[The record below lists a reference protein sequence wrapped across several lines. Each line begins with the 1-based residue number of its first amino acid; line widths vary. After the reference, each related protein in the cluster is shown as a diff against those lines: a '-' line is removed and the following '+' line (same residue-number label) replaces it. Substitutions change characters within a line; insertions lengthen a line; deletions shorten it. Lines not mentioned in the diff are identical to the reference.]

1 MSNRIFLDNLYP
13 SEYEHPFDREAL
25 NRLENTRGIDLVTQK
40 VLDAGLE
47 SYLRIKYTGD
57 NLQITARTIPEI
69 HSLLVEA
76 CKIMGMLE
84 VPELYLHLEDKI
96 QSFSSGQKRKII
108 VISSGAVDL
117 LNDEELLFL
126 LGRELG
132 HIRSNHVLYREMGD
146 SLTLV
151 SQIISDLTLGVGN
164 LLSMPIKI
172 ALMHWYRMSEF
183 TADRAGLLVCQN
195 PEVASQSLIKMA
207 GLPQKYHGRF
217 SNDEFRRQANAFSE
231 IEVKTFNRFIR
242 FLASYENPQPFTVIR
257 GAQLF
262 KWIETGEYDRMLAQ
276 ASATVRPAKE
286 GLFCHACGN
295 PIGPNDKFCAECGA
309 ELQPQITPG
318 EPSEPD

>member
-1 MSNRIFLDNLYP
+1 MSEKIYLDHLYP

-25 NRLENTRGIDLVTQK
+25 DRLENTRGLDLLTQK

-69 HSLLVEA
+69 HALLVEA
-76 CKIMGMLE
+76 CKIMGMQE
-84 VPELYLHLEDKI
+84 VPELYLMLEDKI
-96 QSFSSGQKRKII
+96 QSFSSGQKRKMI
-108 VISSGAVDL
+108 VISSGSVDL
-117 LNDEELLFL
+117 LNDQELLFL

-132 HIRSNHVLYREMGD
+132 HMRSNHVVYREMGD

-183 TADRAGLLVCQN
+183 TADRAGLLVCQD
-195 PEVASQSLIKMA
+195 PEVATQALIKMA
-207 GLPQKYHGRF
+207 GLPTKYHGQF
-217 SNDEFRRQANAFSE
+217 STEEFRRQANSFSE
-231 IEVKTFNRFIR
+231 IEVKTFNKFIR

-262 KWIETGEYDRMLAQ
+262 KWVDNDEYHRVLNQ
-276 ASATVRPAKE
+276 ASVSIKALRE
-286 GLFCHACGN
+286 GLFCHACGS
-295 PIGPNDKFCAECGA
+295 PVSKNDIFCVECGMKQKRS
-309 ELQPQITPG
+309 EG
-318 EPSEPD
+318 E

>member
-1 MSNRIFLDNLYP
+1 MSEKIYLDNLYP

-25 NRLENTRGIDLVTQK
+25 DRLENTRGLDLLTQK

-47 SYLRIKYTGD
+47 SYLRIKFTGD

-69 HSLLVEA
+69 HTLLVEA
-76 CKIMGMLE
+76 CKIMGMQE
-84 VPELYLHLEDKI
+84 VPELYLMLEDKI
-96 QSFSSGQKRKII
+96 QSFSSGQKRKMI
-108 VISSGAVDL
+108 VISSGSVDL
-117 LNDEELLFL
+117 LNDRELLFL

-132 HIRSNHVLYREMGD
+132 HMRSNHVVYREMGD

-183 TADRAGLLVCQN
+183 TADRAGLLVCQD
-195 PEVASQSLIKMA
+195 PEVATQALIKMA
-207 GLPQKYHGRF
+207 GLPLKYHGKF
-217 SNDEFRRQANAFSE
+217 STEEFRRQANSFSE
-231 IEVKTFNRFIR
+231 IEVKTFNKFIR

-262 KWIETGEYDRMLAQ
+262 KWVDSGEYDRVLNK
-276 ASATVRPAKE
+276 ASVSIKSLKE
-286 GLFCHACGN
+286 GLHCHACGN
-295 PIGPNDKFCAECGA
+295 PIIQNDLFCVECGTKQKKR
-309 ELQPQITPG
+309 E
-318 EPSEPD
+318 EV

>member
-1 MSNRIFLDNLYP
+1 MSNKIYLDHLYP

-25 NRLENTRGIDLVTQK
+25 DRLENTRGLDLLTQK

-69 HSLLVEA
+69 HSTLVEA
-76 CKIMGMLE
+76 CKIMGMKE
-84 VPELYLHLEDKI
+84 IPELYLMLEDKI
-96 QSFSSGQKRKII
+96 QSFSSGQKRKMI
-108 VISSGAVDL
+108 VISSGSVDL
-117 LNDEELLFL
+117 LNKEELLFL

-132 HIRSNHVLYREMGD
+132 HIRSNHVVYREMGD
-146 SLTLV
+146 SLALV

-183 TADRAGLLVCQN
+183 TADRAGLLICQD
-195 PEVASQSLIKMA
+195 PEVATQALIKMA
-207 GLPQKYHGRF
+207 GLPAKYYGTF
-217 SNDEFRRQANAFSE
+217 STEEFKRQANSFSE
-231 IEVKTFNRFIR
+231 IEVKTFNKFIR

-262 KWIETGEYDRMLAQ
+262 KWVENGEYTRVLNQ
-276 ASATVRPAKE
+276 ASVSVKTLKD
-286 GLFCHACGN
+286 GNFCPACGN
-295 PIGPNDKFCAECGA
+295 PISEQDLFCTECGYKLSPP
-309 ELQPQITPG
+309 EVT
-318 EPSEPD
+318 S